1 MSRILASIWT
11 AILVMALALPSIGP
25 MLDHHFAE
33 RNPTHRHVS
42 VALDHAHGYGSSH
55 SHVATETPHDSTDS
69 TALYNHDSGLVTLV
83 SLMIDDAAARAS
95 ERFEPSSIFN
105 IPLIARVSRAGHF
118 TAPPDRP
125 PQPVI

>member
-1 MSRILASIWT
+1 MASIWT

-55 SHVATETPHDSTDS
+55 SETPHDS

-83 SLMIDDAAARAS
+83 SLTIDDAALRAS
-95 ERFEPSSIFN
+95 KRFEPSSIFN
-105 IPLIARVSRAGHF
+105 IPLIARASRAGHII
-118 TAPPDRP
+118 APPERP

>member
-1 MSRILASIWT
+1 MNRILASIWT

-55 SHVATETPHDSTDS
+55 PHVATETPDGS

-83 SLMIDDAAARAS
+83 SLMIDDAALRAS
-95 ERFEPSSIFN
+95 ECFEPSSIFN

>member
-55 SHVATETPHDSTDS
+55 SETPHDS

-83 SLMIDDAAARAS
+83 SLMIDDAALRAS
-95 ERFEPSSIFN
+95 KCFEPSSIFN
-105 IPLIARVSRAGHF
+105 IPLIARASRAGHF

>member
-55 SHVATETPHDSTDS
+55 LHVATETPHDS

-83 SLMIDDAAARAS
+83 SLTIDDAALRAS
-95 ERFEPSSIFN
+95 KRFEPSSIFN
-105 IPLIARVSRAGHF
+105 IPLIVRASRAGHI
-118 TAPPDRP
+118 TAPPERP

>member
-33 RNPTHRHVS
+33 RNPTHRHGS
-42 VALDHAHGYGSSH
+42 VALDHAH
-55 SHVATETPHDSTDS
+55 VATETPDDS

-83 SLMIDDAAARAS
+83 SLMIDDAALRAS
-95 ERFEPSSIFN
+95 ECFEPSSIFN
-105 IPLIARVSRAGHF
+105 IPLIARVSRVGHF

>member
-55 SHVATETPHDSTDS
+55 AHVATETPDVS

-83 SLMIDDAAARAS
+83 SLMIDDAALRAS
-95 ERFEPSSIFN
+95 ECFEPSSNLN